1 MIDIKRWGEFM
12 FALWKKIKA
21 YETVKDWTKL
31 MDEAD
36 KMMEQFPEPVFRA
49 MVLGFL
55 EQKSME
61 SIRRQPVTDDEIEI
75 MNVTQQMIK

>member
-1 MIDIKRWGEFM
+1 MIDVKRWGEFM

-36 KMMEQFPEPVFRA
+36 KMMEQFPEPVFRSMILA
-49 MVLGFL
+49 FL

-61 SIRRQPVTDDEIEI
+61 SIRNPVTKDEIEI
-75 MNVTQQMIK
+75 MNATQQMIK

>member
-1 MIDIKRWGEFM
+1 MIDTKTWGEFM
-12 FALWKKIKA
+12 FSLWKKIKA

-36 KMMEQFPEPVFRA
+36 KMMEQFPEPVFRSMILA
-49 MVLGFL
+49 FL

-61 SIRRQPVTDDEIEI
+61 SIRNPVTKDEIEI

>member
-1 MIDIKRWGEFM
+1 MIDVKRWGEFM
-12 FALWKKIKA
+12 FALWKKIKK
-21 YETVKDWTKL
+21 YETVDDWTKL

-61 SIRRQPVTDDEIEI
+61 SIRNPVTKDEIEI

>member
-1 MIDIKRWGEFM
+1 MIEIKRWGEFM
-12 FALWKKIKA
+12 FALWKKIKK
-21 YETVKDWTKL
+21 YETVDDWQKL
-31 MDEAD
+31 MNEAD
-36 KMMEQFPEPVFRA
+36 AMMEQFPEPVFRA

-61 SIRRQPVTDDEIEI
+61 SIRNPVTKDEIEV

>member
-1 MIDIKRWGEFM
+1 MIDVKRWGEFM

-21 YETVKDWTKL
+21 YETVDNWTKL

-36 KMMEQFPEPVFRA
+36 AMMEQFPEPVFRV

-61 SIRRQPVTDDEIEI
+61 SIRNTVTKDEIEF

>member
-1 MIDIKRWGEFM
+1 MIDVKRWGEFM
-12 FALWKKIKA
+12 FALWKKIKK
-21 YETVKDWTKL
+21 YETVDDWTKL

-36 KMMEQFPEPVFRA
+36 ALMNEYPQPVFRSMILA
-49 MVLGFL
+49 FL

-61 SIRRQPVTDDEIEI
+61 SIRNPVTDDEIEI

>member
-1 MIDIKRWGEFM
+1 MIDTKTWGEFM

-36 KMMEQFPEPVFRA
+36 KMMEQFPEPVFRSMILA
-49 MVLGFL
+49 FL

-61 SIRRQPVTDDEIEI
+61 SIRNPVTKDEIEI

>member
-1 MIDIKRWGEFM
+1 MIDVKRWGEFM
-12 FALWKKIKA
+12 FALWKKIKK
-21 YETVKDWTKL
+21 YETVDDWTKL

-36 KMMEQFPEPVFRA
+36 KMMEQFPEPVFRSMILA
-49 MVLGFL
+49 FL

-61 SIRRQPVTDDEIEI
+61 GIRNPVTKHEIEI

>member
-1 MIDIKRWGEFM
+1 MIDVKRWGEFM

-31 MDEAD
+31 MNEAD
-36 KMMEQFPEPVFRA
+36 TMMEQFPEPVFRA

-61 SIRRQPVTDDEIEI
+61 SIRNPVTKDEIEV

>member
-1 MIDIKRWGEFM
+1 MIDVKRWGEFM

-21 YETVKDWTKL
+21 YETVKDWQKL

-36 KMMEQFPEPVFRA
+36 KMMEQFPEPVFRSMILA
-49 MVLGFL
+49 FL

-61 SIRRQPVTDDEIEI
+61 SIRNPVTKDEIEI

>member
-1 MIDIKRWGEFM
+1 MIDVKRWGEFM

-21 YETVKDWTKL
+21 YETVDDWQKL

-61 SIRRQPVTDDEIEI
+61 SIRNPVTKDEIEI

>member
-1 MIDIKRWGEFM
+1 MIDVKTWGEFM

-36 KMMEQFPEPVFRA
+36 KMMEQFPEPVFRSMILA
-49 MVLGFL
+49 FL

-61 SIRRQPVTDDEIEI
+61 SIRNPVTKDEIEI

>member
-1 MIDIKRWGEFM
+1 MIDVKRWGEFM

-21 YETVKDWTKL
+21 YETVDNWQKL

-55 EQKSME
+55 EQKSIE
-61 SIRRQPVTDDEIEI
+61 SIRNPVTKDEIEI
-75 MNVTQQMIK
+75 MNATQQMIK